1 MLKKLQEMKKNG
13 KKGFTLV
20 ELIVVIAIII
30 VLMAILIPLLTTYIN
45 NANDA
50 KGDANARAVY
60 SAAAAWGANQ
70 IAKDQTI
77 TADQEVG
84 KTELEQYF
92 GNVKTG
98 STLKAVMNA
107 DGSVKS
113 ATYTENS
120 KEYTYPKPAESGGG
134 GTE

>member
-77 TADQEVG
+77 AANQKVG
-84 KTELEQYF
+84 ETELEKYF
-92 GNVKTG
+92 GNVKSG
-98 STLKAVMNA
+98 AAIEAVMNA
-107 DGSVKS
+107 DGSVAK
-113 ATYTENS
+113 ATYTENG
-120 KEYTYPKPAESGGG
+120 KIYNYPRADEGGG
-134 GTE
+134 EGGE